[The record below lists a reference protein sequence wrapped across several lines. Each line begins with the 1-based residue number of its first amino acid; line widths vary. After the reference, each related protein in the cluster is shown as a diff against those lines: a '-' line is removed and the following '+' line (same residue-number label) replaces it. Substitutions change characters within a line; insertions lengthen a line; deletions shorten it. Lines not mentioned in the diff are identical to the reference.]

1 MKMKRC
7 LTLCGKAT
15 YVKGKNGRP
24 IVAARIGNVMGYL
37 VLIRQHTL
45 CLRLLSCEELTSFLD
60 RVALEEVR
68 IGVDSRM
75 IECIRVGKDNAETAD
90 QVHCRI
96 GILGQSLKLDISG
109 CSVLIDDR
117 VKVFRNL
124 EPHPH
129 IIRIAEIG
137 LSVKPWLTLGCR
149 TLGRESREICGIF
162 SVNLLSDT
170 VTSVKE

>member
-1 MKMKRC
+1 M
-7 LTLCGKAT
+7 
-15 YVKGKNGRP
+15 V
-24 IVAARIGNVMGYL
+24 GYL

-75 IECIRVGKDNAETAD
+75 IERIRVRKYNAETAD
-90 QVHCRI
+90 LIHRLVRV
-96 GILGQSLKLDISG
+96 LSQSLKLNISG
-109 CSVLIDDR
+109 CPVLIDDR

-129 IIRIAEIG
+129 IIRIAELG
-137 LSVKPWLTLGCR
+137 LSVKPWLTQAVALLVASPGKYVAYFPLTCCPIP
-149 TLGRESREICGIF
+149 SRVSRNNPMR
-162 SVNLLSDT
+162 SVLAS
-170 VTSVKE
+170 

>member
-75 IECIRVGKDNAETAD
+75 IERIRVGKYNAETAD
-90 QVHCRI
+90 LIHRLVRV
-96 GILGQSLKLDISG
+96 LSQSLKLNISG
-109 CSVLIDDR
+109 CPVLIDDR

-129 IIRIAEIG
+129 IIRIAELG
-137 LSVKPWLTLGCR
+137 LSVKPWLTPGCR

>member
-7 LTLCGKAT
+7 LTLCGKAK

-24 IVAARIGNVMGYL
+24 IVAARIGNVVGYL

-60 RVALEEVR
+60 RVTLEEVR

-90 QVHCRI
+90 LIYCGSV
-96 GILGQSLKLDISG
+96 LSQSLKLDISG

-137 LSVKPWLTLGCR
+137 LSVKPWLTPGCR
-149 TLGRESREICGIF
+149 TLGRESMEICGIF